1 MRKKVFDILIF
12 CFPFCH
18 RLGDDFGKNE
28 IFPNEETAG
37 RQIYRFFYTM
47 VSFTTLG
54 NALGTYLLVKD
65 LSTTNMDTLLLSED
79 TAYMTLLFGIAS
91 LSFAISITSLFN
103 ASPMSLMPSFQQQQQ
118 QSSGLL
124 LKRKDSLKLIPRG
137 LTRITRHPLILPV
150 VPWGIATS
158 MLLGGQSCD
167 FILFMGLSI
176 YAIAGCYCQ
185 DLRIIRKEGS
195 VGTVMQLSN
204 DNDDTAT
211 LQEFYQQTSFVPFQA
226 VLDGRQSFSVILK
239 EFPFLAF
246 ILLGIPL
253 GVLLQTILLEF
264 LS

>member
-1 MRKKVFDILIF
+1 MKKSFLRTHF
-12 CFPFCH
+12 CSLFLHC
-18 RLGDDFGKNE
+18 LGDDFGKNE

-37 RQIYRFFYTM
+37 RQIYRFFYTL

-54 NALGTYLLVKD
+54 NALGTYLQVKD
-65 LSTTNMDTLLLSED
+65 IPTTNMDTLLLSED
-79 TAYMTLLFGIAS
+79 STYTTLLFGIAS

-103 ASPMSLMPSFQQQQQ
+103 ASPMSLMPSFQQQD

-158 MLLGGQSCD
+158 ILLGGKSCD

-204 DNDDTAT
+204 DDDYSAT
-211 LQEFYQQTSFVPFQA
+211 LQNFYQQTSFVPFQA
-226 VLDGRQSFSVILK
+226 ILDGRQSFSVTLK

-246 ILLGIPL
+246 ALLGIPL
-253 GVLLQTILLEF
+253 GIFLQTIVLEF